1 MSIVASDKRRT
12 LLEQL
17 SQLTFREAELFDART
32 TFLPL
37 RQHREALA
45 PPCVLILGE
54 RGAGKS
60 AFFRILIQQREM
72 APLRQLFENNLLPD
86 VDWLDAF
93 SEAPGHPNVF
103 VVDELALKQG
113 PAAVRAFWLAHLLRR
128 LHGLDATLLPQS
140 EDTKWLLTEVRSGT
154 DSWMGTAAGRVA
166 QLGAMLDGVES
177 ALAAQDRRVCAVYD
191 HLDHI
196 GAFHPE
202 VRRNAVGTLLA
213 LWHSLSLRFKHLR
226 GKVLLRE
233 DLFDDVTASFADA
246 SKLRARAVT
255 LRWSEGDLFRVLV
268 RHMSAAGKELA
279 AWLQEIPELSF
290 RDVGEFGLL
299 PGDMPDGA
307 QKALCSRLVGAVVG
321 SGLTQT
327 YTHRWLR
334 ASVLDTRHQAVP
346 RTLVSLIGSA
356 AAAALDAP
364 KPQRSHLLTAK
375 DLSAG
380 LMRAS
385 LDRMRELREDH
396 PVVRRLENLA
406 RREMPMR
413 ESVLVKFLAKKVP
426 HEVPGLPEDGDAVLT
441 RLMQLGV
448 VLQRGSDKLYD
459 VPDLYLYGFELS
471 RVVEEGK
478 NDRQEIQVEFGRLL
492 AQGESA
498 LSQDFPATADVT
510 RRLADKTQRLAG
522 GAMTLLEAL
531 KLRPSDRQAL
541 ITLAKLTDRRV
552 GLLPAAE
559 GIQIIKEALA
569 VIEPALLQAPA
580 SFLLAD
586 EVGELFEDL
595 AFREPTRTLKYL
607 CSAELLYKNALQ
619 IKPDY
624 FSARLHL
631 ARNLVW
637 QAGVL
642 PQDARLKLEEATSHW
657 KRGAD
662 LVVETLAGPGA
673 QAWVRR
679 IHGIILE
686 AQALWCNLPERL
698 DAAIAEFKQAIA
710 IAWTSPY
717 GWCQLGLAR
726 IHQARSIGPDLR
738 DRLTAAENLLS
749 ESQLINDRLAEAD
762 DSLREALWIE
772 PGWPQAECG
781 VAYISIRNLVDEGSF
796 EQIGP
801 IGEKLEGI
809 ARYSPAAACYPLACF
824 YGVVEKHELCEEQ
837 LSLAKSFGQL
847 PPADHLSREPAL
859 ASVQNRPFLRQIFH
873 PDLVF

>member
-1 MSIVASDKRRT
+1 MSIVASDMRRT
-12 LLEQL
+12 LLGQL
-17 SQLTFREAELFDART
+17 SQLAFREAELFDART

-72 APLRQLFENNLLPD
+72 APLRQLFENYLLPD
-86 VDWLDAF
+86 IDWLDAF

-128 LHGLDATLLPQS
+128 LHGLDATLLLQS
-140 EDTKWLLTEVRSGT
+140 EDTNWLLGEDRSNT
-154 DSWMGTAAGRVA
+154 DTWMGTAAGRVA
-166 QLGAMLDGVES
+166 QLGAMLDSVEV
-177 ALAAQDRRVCAVYD
+177 ALAARNRRVCAVYD

-268 RHMSAAGKELA
+268 RHMSAAGNEMV
-279 AWLQEIPELSF
+279 AWLQEIPELAF
-290 RDVGEFGLL
+290 RDAGDFGLL
-299 PGDMPDGA
+299 PGDMPDGV

-334 ASVLDTRHQAVP
+334 TSVLDARQQAVP

-356 AAAALDAP
+356 AMAALDDPRA
-364 KPQRSHLLTAK
+364 QRSHLLTAK

-380 LMRAS
+380 LKQAS

-396 PVVRRLENLA
+396 PIVRRLENLA

-413 ESVLVKFLAKKVP
+413 ESVLVKFLAKKVTD
-426 HEVPGLPEDGDAVLT
+426 EVPGLPEDGEAVLT

-459 VPDLYLYGFELS
+459 VPDLYLYGFGLN
-471 RVVEEGK
+471 RVVKEGK
-478 NDRQEIQVEFGRLL
+478 NDRQEIQAEFGKLL

-498 LSQDFPATADVT
+498 LSPDFPATADES
-510 RRLADKTQRLAG
+510 RRLADESQRLAG
-522 GAMTLLEAL
+522 GAMALLDAV

-541 ITLAKLTDRRV
+541 ITLARLTDRRV
-552 GLLPAAE
+552 GLLPVASA
-559 GIQIIKEALA
+559 IQAIKEALA
-569 VIEPALLQAPA
+569 VIEPALQQTPE
-580 SFLLAD
+580 SFLLED

-595 AFREPTRTLKYL
+595 AFREPTQTLMHL
-607 CSAELLYKNALQ
+607 CSAERLYKNALQ
-619 IKPDY
+619 TKPDY

-637 QAGVL
+637 QACVL
-642 PQDARLKLEEATSHW
+642 PQDAKPKLEEATSHW

-662 LVVETLAGPGA
+662 LVVATLVGPGA
-673 QAWVRR
+673 QAWARR
-679 IHGIILE
+679 IHGTILE
-686 AQALWCNLPERL
+686 AQALWCNLHERL
-698 DAAIAEFKQAIA
+698 DAAIAEFKQATA
-710 IAWTSPY
+710 IAGTSPY
-717 GWCQLGLAR
+717 GWYQLGLAL
-726 IHQARSIGPDLR
+726 IHQARSIGPAMG
-738 DRLTAAENLLS
+738 DRLTATENMLR
-749 ESQLINDRLAEAD
+749 ESMLIHDRLVEAEDA
-762 DSLREALWIE
+762 LREALWIK
-772 PGWPQAECG
+772 PGWPQAECSA
-781 VAYISIRNLVDEGSF
+781 AYISIRYLVDDGSS
-796 EQIGP
+796 EQMRP
-801 IGEKLEGI
+801 IAQKLEDI
-809 ARYSPAAACYPLACF
+809 ARYSPAAACYPLACY
-824 YGVVEKHELCEEQ
+824 YGAIEDHEMCERQ
-837 LSLAKSFGQL
+837 LWLAKNFGQL
-847 PPADHLSREPAL
+847 PPTDHLSREPTL
-859 ASVQNRPFLRQIFH
+859 ASVRNRPFLQQIFY
-873 PDLVF
+873 PGLV